1 MLLFGF
7 YPRNTYHQSLVIF
20 YYVKYLRIIFSRLS
34 SIELV
39 DVILHS
45 TYLHTNFSQKLLIFP
60 IFLFLTHKNRHPS
73 KELPFKTPTRLYD
86 LKEWRPVGKVRLCL
100 TGNTSRDARSFQGT
114 NFIFDL
120 VLRGGKRGAIQ
131 MGSHR
136 KQRGGG
142 LPSLPTR
149 HKISVGKQT
158 TSITTDSTREAS
170 LMIRSRHNVD
180 PP

>member
-1 MLLFGF
+1 M
-7 YPRNTYHQSLVIF
+7 R
-20 YYVKYLRIIFSRLS
+20 LR
-34 SIELV
+34 
-39 DVILHS
+39 
-45 TYLHTNFSQKLLIFP
+45 
-60 IFLFLTHKNRHPS
+60 
-73 KELPFKTPTRLYD
+73 
-86 LKEWRPVGKVRLCL
+86 L
-100 TGNTSRDARSFQGT
+100 TGNTSRDARSFEGT

-120 VLRGGKRGAIQ
+120 VLRGGAIQ

-142 LPSLPTR
+142 PPPLPAR

>member
-1 MLLFGF
+1 M
-7 YPRNTYHQSLVIF
+7 
-20 YYVKYLRIIFSRLS
+20 S

-73 KELPFKTPTRLYD
+73 KELPFNPFQDSNSLI
-86 LKEWRPVGKVRLCL
+86 RPQRMAAGGKVRLCL